1 MENEKHKDIHTFQP
15 DGQITHP
22 SRKLGKRL
30 TFFPFFI
37 IKSQTD
43 RCLSVASSSST
54 SSMSLQSIATQL
66 RQRDRVE
73 SEQFADLIYNCDAHI
88 HTIMSHAHA

>member
-1 MENEKHKDIHTFQP
+1 
-15 DGQITHP
+15 
-22 SRKLGKRL
+22 
-30 TFFPFFI
+30 
-37 IKSQTD
+37 
-43 RCLSVASSSST
+43 
-54 SSMSLQSIATQL
+54 MSLQSIATQL